1 MVRVVDSQLKQQ
13 LETSHLD
20 ETVSVVIP
28 CYNEERFIGKA
39 LEQLADQFESD
50 RYEIIVVDGMSDDGT
65 RVVIED
71 FRKRH
76 PGLRVRVVDNPARN
90 IPTALNLG
98 IAAAEGTIIAR
109 MDAHAV
115 PSAGY
120 IKRCVEV
127 LREGTAGVVGMPC
140 MVRPGA
146 DTLVAQA
153 IAAAV
158 SHPFGIGDAKYR
170 LGAGGPAQEAVDTV
184 AFSCF
189 RKALGEELGGFNESL
204 LTNED
209 YDFNYRVR
217 QSGRKVIL
225 DRSGHCEYFARRTL
239 RDLASQYWRYGGWK
253 AIMLRLHPRS
263 IKLRHIV
270 APAFVLTLI
279 GLAVAGVVWKPA
291 AWLLLLV
298 AGVYVAVAFAAGWSA
313 GGRSENRSLGFL
325 FLMPLV
331 FLTIHLTWGTSF
343 LVRLVKNK

>member
-1 MVRVVDSQLKQQ
+1 MVRVADSQVNQQ
-13 LETSHLD
+13 RLSSKTD

-39 LEQLADQFESD
+39 LEQLAGQFESD

-65 RVVIED
+65 RAVIED

-76 PGLRVRVVDNPARN
+76 PGLRVRVVENPARN

-98 IAAAEGTIIAR
+98 LAAAEGTIIAR

-115 PSAGY
+115 PSEGY

-140 MVRPGA
+140 LVKPGA
-146 DTLVAQA
+146 DTLMAHA

-184 AFSCF
+184 AFACF
-189 RKALGEELGGFNESL
+189 TKSLGEELGGFNESL

-225 DRSGHCEYFARRTL
+225 DRSGYCEYFARRTL
-239 RDLASQYWRYGGWK
+239 KDLGSQYWRYGGWK
-253 AIMLRLHPRS
+253 ANMLRLHPRS
-263 IKLRHIV
+263 IKLRHTV

-279 GLAVAGVVWKPA
+279 NLTVAALIWRPA

-298 AGVYVAVAFAAGWSA
+298 AALYLTVAFAASA
-313 GGRSENRSLGFL
+313 TVRSAKRSLGFL
-325 FLMPLV
+325 LVMPLV

-343 LVRLVKNK
+343 LVNFVKKTR